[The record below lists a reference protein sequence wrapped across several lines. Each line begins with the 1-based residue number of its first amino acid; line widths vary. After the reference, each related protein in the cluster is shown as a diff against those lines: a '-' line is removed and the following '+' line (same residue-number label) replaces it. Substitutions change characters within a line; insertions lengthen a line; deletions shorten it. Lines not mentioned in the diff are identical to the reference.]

1 MDDESKYGEV
11 FFRMGFGQAVSRDIL
26 TDYKV
31 MVLAVD
37 EAAIQKICNGRSLI
51 QKMD

>member
-1 MDDESKYGEV
+1 
-11 FFRMGFGQAVSRDIL
+11 MGKCSSVWDFGQAVSRDIL

-37 EAAIQKICNGRSLI
+37 EAAIQKICNELSLI
-51 QKMD
+51 QKDWVKH